1 MCGLTGILD
10 PGGMDSG
17 AEATVR
23 RMNTSLRHRGP
34 DDEGVWL
41 DGEAGIALGARRLA
55 ILDLSPLGHQ
65 PMVSASGRFVIAYN
79 GEVYNFSEL
88 RKEVERT
95 GAVLRGHSDT
105 EVLLTAIER
114 WGLTAAVRRCAGMFA
129 FALWDREERRLHL
142 VRDRLGEKPLY
153 WSRIGGLVLF
163 GSELK
168 AIRAHPLWKGEI
180 DPGALTLLLRF
191 GYIPAPTSIY
201 RETRKVL
208 PGTVL
213 SFRGNGAAPI
223 ETRYWS
229 PRAMAEAGVAEPI
242 RGDEE
247 QLLRAFDHELR
258 RTVREEMVADVPVGA
273 FLSGGIDSSTIV
285 ALMQQESPR
294 PVRTFTIGFREQEYD
309 EAHHARA
316 VAHHLGT
323 EHTELYVTPAEAR
336 SVIPRLPTVYDEP
349 FADPSQIPTLL
360 VAQLARSQVTVS
372 LSGDGGDELFG
383 GYDRYFWGQ
392 QAWRRLR
399 PMPRPLRLAL
409 ARGMTSLAPH
419 RWDAIAASAST
430 FLPER
435 FRPPGFGDKIHTVAG
450 FMGAKSQEELYRLQM
465 TFWSDPEKIVRG
477 ATEPTT
483 ALVDPEAW
491 PSFDDPLLRMM
502 YLDLITYLPDD
513 LLVKVDRATMAVS
526 LESRAPFLDHRI
538 VEFVWRIPGAMK
550 ANGRGGKLLL
560 RRLLNRFVPSSLTAR
575 PKMGFGV
582 PLDDWLRGPLRE
594 WAGDLLNEDRLRRDG
609 YLQPGPIR
617 SLWEQ
622 HQSGSR
628 NCQYALW
635 GVLMFQTW
643 LDQ

>member
-1 MCGLTGILD
+1 MCGLTGIFD
-10 PGGMDSG
+10 PGGLDGG
-17 AEATVR
+17 AEATVH
-23 RMNTSLRHRGP
+23 RMNTRLRHRGP

-41 DGEAGIALGARRLA
+41 DREAGIALGARRLA
-55 ILDLSPLGHQ
+55 ILDLSPLGRQ
-65 PMVSASGRFVIAYN
+65 PMVSASGRYVIAYN

-88 RKEVERT
+88 RRDLEKR

-105 EVLLTAIER
+105 EVLLAAVEQ
-114 WGLTAAVRRCAGMFA
+114 WGLTAAVHRCAGMFA
-129 FALWDREERRLHL
+129 FALWDRQERMLQL

-153 WSRIGGLVLF
+153 WSRMGSLILF

-168 AIRAHPLWKGEI
+168 ALRAHPSWKGEI

-191 GYIPAPTSIY
+191 GYIPAPSSIY
-201 RETRKVL
+201 REAWKVL
-208 PGTVL
+208 PGSML
-213 SFRGNGAAPI
+213 AFRADGTGPV

-229 PRAMAEAGVAEPI
+229 PKAMAEAGVADPI
-242 RGDEE
+242 GGDEE

-273 FLSGGIDSSTIV
+273 FLSGGVDSSTIV
-285 ALMQQESPR
+285 ALMQQESSR
-294 PVRTFTIGFREQEYD
+294 PVRTFTIGFHEQEYD

-323 EHTELYVTPAEAR
+323 DHTELYVTPAEALG
-336 SVIPRLPTVYDEP
+336 VIPRLHTVYDEP

-450 FMGAKSQEELYRLQM
+450 FMGARSQDELYRLQM

-477 ATEPTT
+477 ATEPAAAVLNPDT
-483 ALVDPEAW
+483 W

-538 VEFVWRIPGAMK
+538 VEFVWRIPVEMK

-560 RRLLNRFVPSSLTAR
+560 RRLLDRFVPSSLTAR

-594 WAGDLLNEDRLRRDG
+594 WAGDLLSEDRLRRDG
-609 YLQPGPIR
+609 YFQPSPVR

-622 HQSGSR
+622 HQGGSR

-635 GVLMFQTW
+635 SVLMFQSW